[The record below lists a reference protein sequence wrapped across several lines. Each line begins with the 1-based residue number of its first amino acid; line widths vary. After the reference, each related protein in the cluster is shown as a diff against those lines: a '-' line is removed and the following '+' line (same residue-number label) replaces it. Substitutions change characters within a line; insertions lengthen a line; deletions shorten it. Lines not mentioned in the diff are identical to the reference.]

1 MGTNYYFMSRNK
13 ELMQT
18 YFAEKS
24 EWGVLGEEY
33 TIVDEPYLGYWCHL
47 NKLSCGWRPL
57 FQKHRAF
64 DSFRKLE
71 AFYREHQ
78 ADVYCIIK
86 IPTIAEGNPQSC
98 MRIFLIIADVFGISL
113 RPQ

>member
-33 TIVDEPYLGYWCHL
+33 TIVDEPYLGYRCHL

-71 AFYREHQ
+71 AFYRDHEYYV
-78 ADVYCIIK
+78 A
-86 IPTIAEGNPQSC
+86 AEPPVRRGESHLSGQTEPPC
-98 MRIFLIIADVFGISL
+98 Y
-113 RPQ
+113 

>member
-1 MGTNYYFMSRNK
+1 MSRNK
-13 ELMQT
+13 ELLYT

-33 TIVDEPYLGYWCHL
+33 TIVDEPYLGYRCHL

-71 AFYREHQ
+71 AFYR
-78 ADVYCIIK
+78 VNI
-86 IPTIAEGNPQSC
+86 TLRQS
-98 MRIFLIIADVFGISL
+98 RLSGVARATFPDKQSHLVIN
-113 RPQ
+113 

>member
-33 TIVDEPYLGYWCHL
+33 TIVDEPYLGYRCHL
-47 NKLSCGWRPL
+47 NKLSCGW
-57 FQKHRAF
+57 
-64 DSFRKLE
+64 
-71 AFYREHQ
+71 
-78 ADVYCIIK
+78 
-86 IPTIAEGNPQSC
+86 
-98 MRIFLIIADVFGISL
+98 
-113 RPQ
+113 

>member
-18 YFAEKS
+18 YFADKS

-33 TIVDEPYLGYWCHL
+33 TIVDEPYLGYRCHL

-64 DSFRKLE
+64 DSFRELE

-78 ADVYCIIK
+78 EDLEIYD
-86 IPTIAEGNPQSC
+86 EYGRQ
-98 MRIFLIIADVFGISL
+98 
-113 RPQ
+113 

>member
-18 YFAEKS
+18 CFADKS

-33 TIVDEPYLGYWCHL
+33 TIVDEPYLGYRCHL

-57 FQKHRAF
+57 FQKHIERLIVF
-64 DSFRKLE
+64 GSWRRFTGSIRKIWKFMMNMGGSIRGKSILRR
-71 AFYREHQ
+71 FMH
-78 ADVYCIIK
+78 
-86 IPTIAEGNPQSC
+86 
-98 MRIFLIIADVFGISL
+98 IADII
-113 RPQ
+113 RNR

>member
-13 ELMQT
+13 ELLYT

-33 TIVDEPYLGYWCHL
+33 TIVDEPYLGYRCHL

-78 ADVYCIIK
+78 ADLEIYDEYRRHSIRGKNILRRF
-86 IPTIAEGNPQSC
+86 TNIAGVIQN
-98 MRIFLIIADVFGISL
+98 R
-113 RPQ
+113 

>member
-18 YFAEKS
+18 CFAEKS

-33 TIVDEPYLGYWCHL
+33 TIVDEPYLGYRCHL

-57 FQKHRAF
+57 F
-64 DSFRKLE
+64 
-71 AFYREHQ
+71 
-78 ADVYCIIK
+78 
-86 IPTIAEGNPQSC
+86 
-98 MRIFLIIADVFGISL
+98 
-113 RPQ
+113 

>member
-1 MGTNYYFMSRNK
+1 METNYYFMSRSK

-18 YFAEKS
+18 CFAEKS
-24 EWGVLGEEY
+24 EWGVFGEEY
-33 TIVDEPYLGYWCHL
+33 TIVDEPYLGYRCHL

-64 DSFRKLE
+64 DGFRKLE

-78 ADVYCIIK
+78 ADLELPFGCLFGNELGYHGGAASC
-86 IPTIAEGNPQSC
+86 PDYLFDWTEGE
-98 MRIFLIIADVFGISL
+98 FV
-113 RPQ
+113 

>member
-1 MGTNYYFMSRNK
+1 MGTNYYFISRNK

-33 TIVDEPYLGYWCHL
+33 TIVDEPYLGYRCHL

-57 FQKHRAF
+57 FRKRSITSTLTNARPLTWPAVLASPVCGFCLAASVTMEADLPEMTGRF
-64 DSFRKLE
+64 DPDILE
-71 AFYREHQ
+71 AQ
-78 ADVYCIIK
+78 
-86 IPTIAEGNPQSC
+86 
-98 MRIFLIIADVFGISL
+98 
-113 RPQ
+113 

>member
-13 ELMQT
+13 EL
-18 YFAEKS
+18 
-24 EWGVLGEEY
+24 
-33 TIVDEPYLGYWCHL
+33 IHL

-64 DSFRKLE
+64 DSFRELE

-78 ADVYCIIK
+78 ADLEIYD
-86 IPTIAEGNPQSC
+86 EYGRQYS
-98 MRIFLIIADVFGISL
+98 
-113 RPQ
+113 

>member
-13 ELMQT
+13 EL
-18 YFAEKS
+18 
-24 EWGVLGEEY
+24 
-33 TIVDEPYLGYWCHL
+33 IHL

-78 ADVYCIIK
+78 ADLEIYDNEI
-86 IPTIAEGNPQSC
+86 
-98 MRIFLIIADVFGISL
+98 
-113 RPQ
+113 

>member
-13 ELMQT
+13 ELMQSC
-18 YFAEKS
+18 FAEKS
-24 EWGVLGEEY
+24 EWGVFGEEY
-33 TIVDEPYLGYWCHL
+33 TIVDEPYLGYRCHL

-78 ADVYCIIK
+78 ADLEIYD
-86 IPTIAEGNPQSC
+86 EYRSDQHGQSC
-98 MRIFLIIADVFGISL
+98 VPAYLCMHLYYIGHFL
-113 RPQ
+113 

>member
-18 YFAEKS
+18 CFAEKS

-33 TIVDEPYLGYWCHL
+33 TIVDEPYLGYRCHL

-57 FQKHRAF
+57 FQKHKMF
-64 DSFRKLE
+64 DSFQKLE
-71 AFYREHQ
+71 MFYREHQ
-78 ADVYCIIK
+78 TDLEIYD
-86 IPTIAEGNPQSC
+86 EY
-98 MRIFLIIADVFGISL
+98 
-113 RPQ
+113 

>member
-18 YFAEKS
+18 CFAEKS

-33 TIVDEPYLGYWCHL
+33 TIVDEPYLGYRCHL

-64 DSFRKLE
+64 ESFESLSLFTRSIRQIWR
-71 AFYREHQ
+71 FMMNTG
-78 ADVYCIIK
+78 D
-86 IPTIAEGNPQSC
+86 
-98 MRIFLIIADVFGISL
+98 GIHGKNIL
-113 RPQ
+113 R